1 MANQHFVIDL
11 QKPHGLKLAKL
22 VRDCAKIMDDA
33 ANLKV
38 IADEVTGGGVTL
50 DAADFLTLFGL
61 PTGAAG
67 EAAYPLLQSIMA
79 GSLTKATFVE
89 FDQGI

>member
-11 QKPHGLKLAKL
+11 QKPHGRKLAEL
-22 VRDCAKIMDDA
+22 IAACGSVIAVA
-33 ANLKV
+33 ANLKSV
-38 IADEVTGGGVTL
+38 ADEVTAGGTAT

-61 PTGAAG
+61 PSAAAG
-67 EAAYPLLQSIMA
+67 DAAYPLLQSIM
-79 GSLTKATFVE
+79 GGTLTQANFVE